1 MRRFLDIFVSDG
13 YKMSKM
19 KSLYIGLAVMA
30 VIVLVSA
37 LAVGGLTSL
46 LEDTDVTYHDP
57 ETGYETDVPSEV
69 YDAIRA
75 DYGMGL
81 LRGAPSSAAVLFL
94 VAIVAAL
101 FVGADYTS
109 GMMRLYVG
117 RGAGKMENYVSKWLW
132 IFIVTVL
139 YVCVAYLMCLV
150 ATAALGVDG
159 KLLAQRSSATVKAFG
174 AFLFYALPFSAIF
187 VAVPHIL
194 RSKAG
199 GITMLLA
206 MHIVIGAIVVTI
218 VQFALGA
225 ATVTPDEAVQQS
237 PNMVYLYLNPYY
249 AFDGLGAVEAMTT
262 KELGLVFGG
271 GAMWTVLFFG
281 GGLLCTAKADIK

>member
-1 MRRFLDIFVSDG
+1 MRRFLDVFTSDG

-37 LAVGGLTSL
+37 LAIGGLMSL
-46 LEDTDVTYHDP
+46 LAGTDVTYIDR
-57 ETGYETDVPSEV
+57 ETGMTMNVPENAYNAV
-69 YDAIRA
+69 RA
-75 DYGMGL
+75 DYGIKL
-81 LRGAPSSAAVLFL
+81 LQAAPSSASVLLL

-117 RGAGKMENYVSKWLW
+117 RGAGKVENYLSKWLW
-132 IFIVTVL
+132 IFIVYVL
-139 YVCVAYLMCLV
+139 YACVAYLVCLI
-150 ATAALGVDG
+150 AASALGVDG
-159 KLLAQRSSATVKAFG
+159 EALAQTSSATLKSFG
-174 AFLFYALPFSAIF
+174 SFLFYGLTFSAIF
-187 VAVPHIL
+187 AAVPHLL

-206 MHIVIGAIVVTI
+206 MHIVVGAVIVTI

-225 ATVTPDEAVQQS
+225 TLTSDGVVQTS
-237 PNMVYLYLNPYY
+237 ENMVYLLLNPYY
-249 AFDGLGAVEAMTT
+249 AFDNLGAVASMTP

-271 GAMWTVLFFG
+271 GVMWAAAFFG
-281 GGLLCTAKADIK
+281 GGLLYTAKADIK

>member
-81 LRGAPSSAAVLFL
+81 LRGAP
-94 VAIVAAL
+94 
-101 FVGADYTS
+101 
-109 GMMRLYVG
+109 
-117 RGAGKMENYVSKWLW
+117 NYVSKWLW

-150 ATAALGVDG
+150 AAAALGVDG
-159 KLLAQRSSATVKAFG
+159 ELLAQRSSATVKAFA

-225 ATVTPDEAVQQS
+225 ATVTPDGAVQQS

-281 GGLLCTAKADIK
+281 GVSDRPRAACARKNGVRTTVERRNGCACGALS

>member
-1 MRRFLDIFVSDG
+1 MRRFLDIFTSDG
-13 YKMSKM
+13 YKISKM

-30 VIVLVSA
+30 LIVFVSA
-37 LAVGGLTSL
+37 LAVGGLVSL
-46 LEDTDVTYHDP
+46 ISGTDVVYVDP
-57 ETGYETDVPSEV
+57 ETGESTDVPEEIYDEV
-69 YDAIRA
+69 RA
-75 DYGMGL
+75 DYGIGL
-81 LRGAPSSAAVLFL
+81 LQGAPSSAAALFL

-117 RGAGKMENYVSKWLW
+117 RGAGKAENYVSKWLW
-132 IFIVTVL
+132 VFIVYVL
-139 YVCVAYLMCLV
+139 YVCAAYLMCLI
-150 ATAALGVDG
+150 AAAALGVDG
-159 KLLAQRSSATVKAFG
+159 ELLARKSEYTSKAFG
-174 AFLFYALPFSAIF
+174 AFLFYGLTFSAIF
-187 VAVPHIL
+187 TAVPHVL

-225 ATVTPDEAVQQS
+225 ATVTSDGAVEAS
-237 PNMVYLYLNPYY
+237 ENLVYLYLNPYY
-249 AFDGLGAVEAMTT
+249 AFDELAKVAAMTS

-271 GAMWTVLFFG
+271 GAVWAVLFFG
-281 GGLLCTAKADIK
+281 GGLLYTAKADIK